1 MISPA
6 HFNRCHSNCYW
17 HEARS
22 VLYQVSWVPRAI
34 IKRNWTVTPCF
45 ITSWYRLNCLW
56 PGLGNSDHEWDTLK
70 LVFPQ
75 RLKLHPIGENQF
87 ISCYLIHRSKY
98 DFIKGI
104 SSSRYSLGFIS
115 FHLHHLWLK
124 EEFNRVNSE
133 FCRSPPCLPGIKL
146 RWESDNKSHSYILM
160 KNIRAGIS
168 GVCHV
173 LWYNIRIK

>member
-34 IKRNWTVTPCF
+34 TKRNWTVTPCF

-87 ISCYLIHRSKY
+87 ISCYFIHRSKY

-124 EEFNRVNSE
+124 EEFKRVNSE
-133 FCRSPPCLPGIKL
+133 FCRSLPCLPGIKL
-146 RWESDNKSHSYILM
+146 RWESDKKSHSYILM
-160 KNIRAGIS
+160 KS
-168 GVCHV
+168 F
-173 LWYNIRIK
+173 